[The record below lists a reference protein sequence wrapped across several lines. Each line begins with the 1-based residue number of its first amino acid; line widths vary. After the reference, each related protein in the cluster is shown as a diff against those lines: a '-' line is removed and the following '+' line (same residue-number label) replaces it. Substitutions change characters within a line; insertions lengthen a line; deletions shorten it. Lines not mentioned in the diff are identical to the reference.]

1 MLPILLHKTVSCL
14 LPSKIWRNVFS
25 LEKRSYHFDAPW
37 SVECHWEHLQYL
49 GRPKCGWEKSDG
61 KPSAVGC
68 KTQSKGQKYKKGT
81 VSWSWQK
88 KCGIAIFHKCTPLVQ
103 TPPQTDTNE
112 AKTWAW
118 PPGFFDASD
127 SHGDRYNNHCPMAWK
142 LAIGFTFNLR
152 NW

>member
-1 MLPILLHKTVSCL
+1 MQPILPNKTV
-14 LPSKIWRNVFS
+14 RNVFS
-25 LEKRSYHFDAPW
+25 LVKNSRHFDAPW

-49 GRPKCGWEKSDG
+49 GGPKRGCQFLGARQLVAKLSPRGKSTKRALSPGPGGEHVVLPSFTSFHMCTEKFSG
-61 KPSAVGC
+61 PNSTNWHK
-68 KTQSKGQKYKKGT
+68 
-81 VSWSWQK
+81 WSEN
-88 KCGIAIFHKCTPLVQ
+88 L
-103 TPPQTDTNE
+103 
-112 AKTWAW
+112 AW